1 MAVRRE
7 KQQAGYAAKRSSAS
21 ATKRAG
27 QDTRYVKGV
36 RSAVCFYKRT
46 VKRPDIRA
54 IMEDLSK
61 L

>member
-1 MAVRRE
+1 M
-7 KQQAGYAAKRSSAS
+7 
-21 ATKRAG
+21 
-27 QDTRYVKGV
+27 KGV